1 VNNRIRRVS
10 LRVLGIVVCGVVHA
24 QAAHPQSGHQ
34 SDVLHLA
41 RLSQSEVN
49 AIAAIMFKDHATDCL
64 EEIKSVQAAV
74 LRAKP
79 RWADLSGRAG
89 RELIVRAADPC
100 NCSPTGNCL
109 FWVLRK
115 NGTGFDVL
123 LETDL
128 VNNYSVKNS
137 RTNGYRDLMTAS
149 HGSAYQSGLTL
160 YKFDGKEYKASEC
173 MNREYELQEDGSVAK
188 KPTITKVDC
197 N

>member
-1 VNNRIRRVS
+1 VNYRICRV
-10 LRVLGIVVCGVVHA
+10 LLGILGIVVCRLVYA
-24 QAAHPQSGHQ
+24 QGARPQSHNQ
-34 SDVLHLA
+34 SNVLHVA

-49 AIAAIMFKDHATDCL
+49 AIAAIMFKDHPTDCL

-79 RWADLSGRAG
+79 RWVDLSSRAG
-89 RELIVRAADPC
+89 RELIVAAADPC

-128 VNNYSVKNS
+128 VHSYSVKNS

-160 YKFDGKEYKASEC
+160 YKFDGKEYNASEC